1 MADYNQLK
9 NAAILTP
16 STTTDLG
23 SSNNPYSNIYLSGN
37 IAMSN
42 GVIVTSTNVVSP
54 KISSITYPGVVTAV
68 LAAGGETVT
77 ITGSGFSNT
86 GGTPQVFVGTTV
98 VPVVTYISSTSLTFT
113 TPARSLGVYSLYVV
127 NSDSGVGIY
136 APGISYSGTP
146 TWTTAAGSIGSVQQA
161 TSANF
166 TVAAISDSV
175 VTYSVKSGSSLPGTL
190 SLNSST
196 GVITGTAPSPA
207 SQTTYT
213 FTLTATDRE
222 NQPTDRTFSITVL
235 TAMVIDYIVVAG
247 GGAGGG
253 TYYGGGGGAGGLLTS
268 SSITLNPNTT
278 YAVVVGAGAG
288 ADGGNGSN
296 SSLIGT
302 GLSVTTLGGGKGGSV
317 YSGTAGTS
325 GGSGG
330 GSAAAGAYNNGSGT
344 AGPPRQ
350 GYNGGTVSSGNAVY
364 GGGGGGSGGA
374 GTPGTNS
381 ASPSGNGGLGT
392 NLASIVS
399 TSLATSSGIG
409 FVSGEE
415 VQFAGGGGGAQ
426 DANHG
431 TLTWRPLGSAGGGR
445 GAMYVAGSVAEAGQA
460 NTGSGGGG
468 GCHPGTS
475 NGTSGGGGSGVV
487 VIRYPGSTAVATGGT
502 IIDTSGGYVTHI
514 FKTTGTFSFV
524 TGA

>member
-9 NAAILTP
+9 NSAILMP

-23 SSNNPYSNIYLSGN
+23 STSNPYSNVYLSGN

-42 GVIVTSTNVVSP
+42 GVIITSTNVVSP

-68 LAAGGETVT
+68 TAAGGETVT
-77 ITGSGFSNT
+77 ITGSGFSNI

-98 VPVVTYISSTSLTFT
+98 VPVVTYISSSSLTFT
-113 TPARSLGVYSLYVV
+113 TPACSLGVYSLYVV
-127 NSDSGVGIY
+127 NNDSGVGIY

-146 TWTTAAGSIGSVQQA
+146 TWTTSAGSIGSVQSA
-161 TSANF
+161 ASANF
-166 TVAAISDSV
+166 TVAATSDSV
-175 VTYSVKSGSSLPGTL
+175 VTYSVKSGSSLPSGL

-196 GVITGTAPSPA
+196 GAITGTAPSPA
-207 SQTTYT
+207 NQTTYT

-222 NQPTDRTFSITVL
+222 NQTTDRSFSITVL
-235 TAMVIDYIVVAG
+235 TALIIDYIVVAG

-268 SSITLNPNTT
+268 SSITLTASTT
-278 YAVVVGAGAG
+278 YTVIVGAGAA

-296 SSLIGT
+296 SSLSGT
-302 GLSVTTLGGGKGGSV
+302 GLSVTSIGGGKGGSV
-317 YSGTAGTS
+317 YGGTAGTN

-330 GSAAAGAYNNGSGT
+330 GSAGGPGYNNGAGT

-350 GYNGGTVSSGNAVY
+350 GYNGGTVSSGSAVY
-364 GGGGGGSGGA
+364 GGGGGGSGSA
-374 GTPGTNS
+374 GQPGTNS
-381 ASPSGNGGLGT
+381 ASPSGNGGDGT
-392 NLASIVS
+392 NLASIIG
-399 TSLATSSGIG
+399 TSLATSSSVGYI
-409 FVSGEE
+409 SGAE

-426 DANHG
+426 DANQG
-431 TLTWRPLGSAGGGR
+431 VLTWRPIGKAGGGI
-445 GAMYVAGSVAEAGQA
+445 GALYVSGSNAGAGQA

-475 NGTSGGGGSGVV
+475 NGTSGAGGSGVV
-487 VIRYPGSTAVATGGT
+487 IIRYPGSTAVATGGT
-502 IIDTSGGYVTHI
+502 IVDTSGGYVTHI